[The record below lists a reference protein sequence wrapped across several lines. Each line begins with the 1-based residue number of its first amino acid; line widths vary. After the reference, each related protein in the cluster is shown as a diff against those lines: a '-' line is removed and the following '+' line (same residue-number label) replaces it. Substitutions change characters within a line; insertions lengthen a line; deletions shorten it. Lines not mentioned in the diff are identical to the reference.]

1 VRHRFRHVRFHALP
15 LCALALAA
23 TALPLHAQQQTASP
37 AATPAALAAQ
47 VNAPATPAP
56 TVPFPNRVNEV
67 MPSWLRVRGEFR
79 ERVEGF
85 DNLGF
90 SPSRDDVYY
99 LSRFRFN
106 AVATTKHVAATVQ
119 LQDARVGRKSVGTTG
134 TPFTATFDLRQAFAD
149 LGKPASMFAARV
161 GRQELAYGDQR
172 LLGHVNW
179 LNAGR
184 TFDAARLT
192 LRAKPVQV
200 DVFAAS
206 VVRILDGEFDK
217 SGAGNRLFGAYA
229 TSAAVLPKGIVEP
242 YVIFRRDA
250 NLRAESLVVGSLS
263 QVTTGARLLGRL
275 PASLDYNIELAVQ
288 AGSLASDDVRAWAGH
303 WQLRR
308 TFAGRMAPHIT
319 GEYNYASGDRD
330 PVDGT
335 RGTFDQLYPTPHD
348 KLGLADQVSWK
359 NVHHL
364 RAGFDVLPFRATP
377 ISVNYHSFWLAEAR
391 DALYTAS
398 GAPLARIVTGALNTH
413 VGHEIDVQ
421 VTRPLNPQIALAAGY
436 SYLHAGAF
444 LKEATPGRSYSGP
457 FVMLTYVFLA
467 DK

>member
-1 VRHRFRHVRFHALP
+1 MRHRFRDFQNSTLP
-15 LCALALAA
+15 LCVVALIA
-23 TALPLHAQQQTASP
+23 TALPLHAQQPAAAP
-37 AATPAALAAQ
+37 AATPVALAAQ
-47 VNAPATPAP
+47 VAPATPAP
-56 TVPFPNRVNEV
+56 SLPLPNRLNEV

-90 SPSRDDVYY
+90 SSTRDDVYY

-106 AVATTKHVAATVQ
+106 ATATTKYAVATVQ
-119 LQDARVGRKSVGTTG
+119 LQDARVARKTVGTTG
-134 TPFTATFDLRQAFAD
+134 TPFTAAFDLRQGFAD
-149 LGKPASMFAARV
+149 VGKPTSKLAGRF

-179 LNAGR
+179 LNSGR
-184 TFDAARLT
+184 TFDAARVS
-192 LRAKPVQV
+192 LRSKPVQV
-200 DVFAAS
+200 DLFAAS
-206 VVRILDGEFDK
+206 VVRILDDEFDK
-217 SGAGNRLFGAYA
+217 SGAGNRVFGAYA
-229 TSAAVLPKGIVEP
+229 TTATVLPKGTVEP
-242 YVIFRRDA
+242 YVIFRRDR
-250 NLRAESLVVGSLS
+250 NLRAESLLVGSLS

-275 PASLDYNIELAVQ
+275 PAAFDYNIELALQ
-288 AGSLASDDVRAWAGH
+288 SGSLATDDVSAWAGH

-308 TFAGRMAPHIT
+308 SFAGRTVPHIT
-319 GEYNYASGDRD
+319 GEYNYASGDRN
-330 PVDGT
+330 PTDGT

-359 NVHHL
+359 NIHHL
-364 RAGFDVLPFRATP
+364 RAGFDVTPFRATP
-377 ISVNYHSFWLAEAR
+377 ITVNYHTFWLAVAR

-398 GAPLARIVTGALNTH
+398 GAPLARVITGALNTH
-413 VGHEIDVQ
+413 VGQEIDVQ
-421 VTRPLNPQIALAAGY
+421 VTRPLTPYLAMAAGY

-444 LKEATPGRSYSGP
+444 LKEATPGQSYSGP